1 MKQNLPFLQIRV
13 GWVLEA
19 MRLYLEIHG
28 DEGADIDNLSPYQV
42 RQLLHRVLTVSE
54 WANEDK

>member
-1 MKQNLPFLQIRV
+1 
-13 GWVLEA
+13 

>member
-1 MKQNLPFLQIRV
+1 
-13 GWVLEA
+13 

-28 DEGADIDNLSPYQV
+28 DEEADIDNLSPYQV